1 MLVSVLLVLLLTVTE
16 GVGLRTDEDDAGGN
30 EDGDEVGMEFTG
42 GSEMGFTGGSEA
54 RVDGKGAADEK
65 ITGFETD
72 VAPAGGTEMTVGVTT
87 GATEETG
94 RRTPVTVIVI

>member
-42 GSEMGFTGGSEA
+42 GSEA

-65 ITGFETD
+65 TTGFETD